1 MSPVEHDIVLVLL
14 ATGASVVVL
23 SSVRAVLARGVYNRL
38 HFLSPVTSLAGPLIG
53 LALAVNSGW
62 NLETALI
69 LATVV
74 LLALTGPLLEAA
86 TARLAA
92 QRDGLVPRESPR

>member
-1 MSPVEHDIVLVLL
+1 MNPIEHDVVLALL
-14 ATGASVVVL
+14 CAGTALVVL

-69 LATVV
+69 LVTVV
-74 LLALTGPLLEAA
+74 LLAVTGPLLEAA
-86 TARLAA
+86 TGRLAA
-92 QRDGLVPRESPR
+92 QRDDLVAKESPR

>member
-1 MSPVEHDIVLVLL
+1 MSSVRHDIVLALL
-14 ATGASVVVL
+14 GAGTAVVVL
-23 SSVRAVLARGVYNRL
+23 SSVRAVLARGAYNRL

-53 LALAVNSGW
+53 LALAVNGGW

-69 LATVV
+69 LVTVV

-86 TARLAA
+86 TGRVAA
-92 QRDGLVPRESPR
+92 QREDLVPRESPR